1 MRKLRSKYAI
11 GLYACSGFGIN
22 LLNVVMGSYL
32 CSALLIGGFGTEN
45 AILNQ
50 TYLQKDLVIAGLWGT
65 FILIAKIIDGI
76 IDIPM
81 AAFTDKLRSRF
92 GRRRPSIV
100 IGLVPLLLSYVLF
113 LVIPDKSGVSLL
125 NTVYYWIIL
134 CVFYSFYTLTMTTY
148 YATYTEIVD
157 NESDRRLLSNT
168 KAVCDIIYFI
178 MGFVVVRAML
188 NGSNIRSVAL
198 MILPISATMLIPLFM
213 IKEPSSLDAQT
224 VTYKTVG
231 LVESLKHTLKNRSF
245 VLWMVVHSFMQFGV
259 QLFLGGI
266 NEYFSSVGMSMI
278 FVMAASFAPVPV
290 TFLLY
295 NRLVRN
301 RGFGFGIRYTF
312 IMFSIGM
319 LSLFGV
325 SFLEAGV
332 LKTALAVVCGVIC
345 AFSVGAIF
353 ASAYSVPSQLAAE
366 EEAKTGISNS
376 AMYFA
381 VQGLFDGVASGI
393 GAGLVLTALKQGSR
407 GAEPGAIIFLTLIAG
422 LATLAAAFMTYI
434 LPKSVLNIGKQKS
447 DSIGE

>member
-1 MRKLRSKYAI
+1 MRKLRSRFSI

-22 LLNVVMGSYL
+22 LLNIVMGSYL

-50 TYLQKDLVIAGLWGT
+50 TYLGKDLVIAALWGT
-65 FILIAKIIDGI
+65 FVLIARVLDGI

-92 GRRRPSIV
+92 GRRRPSLI
-100 IGLVPLLLSYVLF
+100 IGLVPLLISYVLF
-113 LVIPDKSGVSLL
+113 LAIPDKSGVSLL

-157 NESDRRLLSNT
+157 NESDRRFLSNV

-178 MGFVVVRAML
+178 VGYVAVRAML
-188 NGSNIRSVAL
+188 NGNNIRNVAL
-198 MILPISATMLIPLFM
+198 MILPIAATMLIPLFM
-213 IKEPSSLDAQT
+213 IKEPSNLDENN

-231 LVESLKHTLKNRSF
+231 LVGSLKHTFKNRAF
-245 VLWMVVHSFMQFGV
+245 VLWMIVHSFMQFGV

-266 NEYFSSVGMSMI
+266 NEYFSSVGMNMI
-278 FVMAASFAPVPV
+278 FVMMATFAPVP
-290 TFLLY
+290 FAFILY
-295 NRLVRN
+295 NRFVRK

-312 IMFSIGM
+312 IMFGIGM
-319 LSLFGV
+319 LCIFGV
-325 SFLEAGV
+325 SFIQAST
-332 LKTALAVVCGVIC
+332 LKTVLAIASGVVC
-345 AFSVGAIF
+345 AFAVGAIF
-353 ASAYSVPSQLAAE
+353 ASAYSIPSQLAAE
-366 EEAKTGISNS
+366 EEARTGISNS

-393 GAGLVLTALKQGSR
+393 GAGLVLTALKQASLGK
-407 GAEPGAIIFLTLIAG
+407 EPGPIIYLTLIAG
-422 LATLAAAFMTYI
+422 LATLFAAFLTII
-434 LPKSVLNIGKQKS
+434 LPKSVLNIGKK
-447 DSIGE
+447 D